1 MATSA
6 FRQIS
11 QSLQRGVNQARI
23 YALSKGLVALVAL
36 FACCFSFAAQAQPA
50 QQANSING
58 VNSVNA
64 FDLTATVADIGEL
77 TSQDLS
83 DMDAAWW
90 KSLSKANAR
99 ALDSPDA
106 PVKEQALQ
114 NIIFFATHY
123 GKDVDFKRATTE
135 LYNIYRFDKKEAH
148 RIMALAALHAIGREN
163 TMRILSQHVRWERS
177 PRVRRLTKAALV
189 DYYAHAAP

>member
-1 MATSA
+1 METSA

-58 VNSVNA
+58 VNSVHA
-64 FDLTATVADIGEL
+64 FDPTATVADIGEL

-99 ALDSPDA
+99 ALGSSDEQ
-106 PVKEQALQ
+106 VKEQALQ

-135 LYNIYRFDKKEAH
+135 LYHIYRFDKNEAH
-148 RIMALAALHAIGREN
+148 RIMALAALHAMGREN
-163 TMRILSQHVRWERS
+163 IMRILSQHVRWERS
-177 PRVRRLTKAALV
+177 PRVRRFTKAALL
-189 DYYAHAAP
+189 DYYTHAAP

>member
-6 FRQIS
+6 YPQTAKMY
-11 QSLQRGVNQARI
+11 G
-23 YALSKGLVALVAL
+23 LSKRSMGLVVLAM
-36 FACCFSFAAQAQPA
+36 CFVTFTAQAQPTLRT
-50 QQANSING
+50 NSTTT
-58 VNSVNA
+58 VS
-64 FDLTATVADIGEL
+64 TVAADAVVVGEL

-90 KSLSKANAR
+90 KSFSKANAR

-106 PVKEQALQ
+106 QVKEQALQ

-135 LYNIYRFDKKEAH
+135 LYNIYRFDKNEAR
-148 RIMALAALHAIGREN
+148 RIMALAALHAMGRKN

-177 PRVRRLTKAALV
+177 PRVRRFTKAALL
-189 DYYAHAAP
+189 DYYTHAAP

>member
-6 FRQIS
+6 FRKIS

-36 FACCFSFAAQAQPA
+36 FACCFSFAAQAQ
-50 QQANSING
+50 QANSING
-58 VNSVNA
+58 VNSGNA
-64 FDLTATVADIGEL
+64 FDPTATVADIGEL

-106 PVKEQALQ
+106 QVKEQALQ

-135 LYNIYRFDKKEAH
+135 LYNIYRFDKNEAH

-177 PRVRRLTKAALV
+177 PRVRRFTKAALV

>member
-6 FRQIS
+6 YPQTAKTN
-11 QSLQRGVNQARI
+11 G
-23 YALSKGLVALVAL
+23 LSKRSMGLVVLAM
-36 FACCFSFAAQAQPA
+36 CFVTFTAQAQPA
-50 QQANSING
+50 QPANSING

-64 FDLTATVADIGEL
+64 FDPTATVADIGEL

-106 PVKEQALQ
+106 QVKEQALQ

-135 LYNIYRFDKKEAH
+135 LYNIYRFDKNEAH
-148 RIMALAALHAIGREN
+148 RIMALAALHAMGREN

-177 PRVRRLTKAALV
+177 PRVRRFTKAALL

>member
-64 FDLTATVADIGEL
+64 FDPTATVADIGEL

-135 LYNIYRFDKKEAH
+135 LYNIYRFDKNEAR

>member
-6 FRQIS
+6 FWQIS

-50 QQANSING
+50 NS

-64 FDLTATVADIGEL
+64 FDPIATVADIGEL

-99 ALDSPDA
+99 ALGSSDEQ
-106 PVKEQALQ
+106 VKEQALQ

>member
-6 FRQIS
+6 FWQIS

-36 FACCFSFAAQAQPA
+36 FACCFSFAAQAQPT

-64 FDLTATVADIGEL
+64 FDPIATVADIGEL

-99 ALDSPDA
+99 ALGSSDEQ
-106 PVKEQALQ
+106 VKEQALQ

-135 LYNIYRFDKKEAH
+135 LYNIYRFDKNEAR

>member
-99 ALDSPDA
+99 ALGSSDEQ
-106 PVKEQALQ
+106 VKEQALQ

>member
-6 FRQIS
+6 FWQIS

-106 PVKEQALQ
+106 QVKEQALQ

>member
-135 LYNIYRFDKKEAH
+135 LYNIYRFDKNEAR

>member
-106 PVKEQALQ
+106 QVKEQALQ

>member
-6 FRQIS
+6 YPQT
-11 QSLQRGVNQARI
+11 AKT
-23 YALSKGLVALVAL
+23 YELSKRSMGLVVLAM
-36 FACCFSFAAQAQPA
+36 CFVTFTAQAQPTLRT
-50 QQANSING
+50 NSTTTVSPLDADAVVLG
-58 VNSVNA
+58 
-64 FDLTATVADIGEL
+64 DLA
-77 TSQDLS
+77 SMDLS
-83 DMDAAWW
+83 NRSKAWW
-90 KSLSKANAR
+90 KARVKADDR

-106 PVKEQALQ
+106 RVKEQALQ

-123 GKDVDFKRATTE
+123 GDAADYGRATTE
-135 LYNIYRFDKKEAH
+135 LYNIYRFDKNEAH